1 MLPPQIS
8 LHHVISFNARNN
20 LSFFMSYRY
29 YINMYVN
36 HAWCTTSYTIG
47 DMSSP
52 TSELIATN
60 LWNTIKISFI
70 LLLTFLTVL
79 MYSANL
85 FWYESIQHPI
95 LAVISMS
102 CAVSC
107 ISKAGG
113 VIYMLLPIIV
123 ILASNDCNVQFRCIL
138 RTMKP
143 ICKKLRIFSY
153 CGRGRL
159 NSERAESKIGQC

>member
-8 LHHVISFNARNN
+8 LHRVISLNAHNN

-60 LWNTIKISFI
+60 LWNTIKISII
-70 LLLTFLTVL
+70 LLLTFLIVL
-79 MYSANL
+79 MYSAN
-85 FWYESIQHPI
+85 FHWYESIQHSI

-102 CAVSC
+102 RAVSC

-113 VIYMLLPIIV
+113 VINMLLHIIIGV
-123 ILASNDCNVQFRCIL
+123 AIFRQPMIA
-138 RTMKP
+138 MYSSDVFWKP
-143 ICKKLRIFSY
+143 WSQYVK
-153 CGRGRL
+153 
-159 NSERAESKIGQC
+159 NSKF